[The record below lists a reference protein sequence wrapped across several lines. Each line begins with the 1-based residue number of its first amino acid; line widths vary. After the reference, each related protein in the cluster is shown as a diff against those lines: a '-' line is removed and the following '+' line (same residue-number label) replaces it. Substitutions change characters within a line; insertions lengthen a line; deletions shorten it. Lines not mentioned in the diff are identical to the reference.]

1 MNSMDS
7 KKTKCLIIHGFGGG
21 VHEVKPLAEYLTGYG
36 YDVVCPILK
45 GHSATRQDMKKA
57 TYMNWIDSAECELI
71 RLKEIGDEI
80 LLIGFSMGGL
90 IAFNLACKHHIKAI
104 VTINTPIFYWNIYQV
119 FRNIVDDM
127 KNKKSNHIKRY
138 LQAKKISPFS
148 AMIQFLLLLR
158 QTKPKLKKIDCPI
171 LIIQAEDDDTVR
183 RKSVDY
189 INKHVSSDRKKIRY
203 FQKGGHLILLSPMA
217 EQVMLCVEDFLQ
229 DK

>member
-1 MNSMDS
+1 MNSMGS
-7 KKTKCLIIHGFGGG
+7 KKMKCLIIHGFGGG
-21 VHEVKPLAEYLTGYG
+21 VHEVKPLAEYLIGLG

-45 GHSATRQDMKKA
+45 GHSATRKDMNRA
-57 TYMNWIDSAECELI
+57 TYTNWIDSAERELL

-90 IAFNLACKHHIKAI
+90 IAFNLACKHNIKVI

-119 FRNIVDDM
+119 FLNLVDDM
-127 KNKKSNHIKRY
+127 KNKQCNHIKRY
-138 LQAKKISPFS
+138 LQAKNNSPFL
-148 AMIQFLLLLR
+148 AMIQFLLLLH
-158 QTKPKLKKIDCPI
+158 QTKPKLEKINCPI

-203 FQKGGHLILLSPMA
+203 FHEGGHLILLSPMA
-217 EQVMLCVEDFLQ
+217 EQVLLCIGDFIKDQ
-229 DK
+229 